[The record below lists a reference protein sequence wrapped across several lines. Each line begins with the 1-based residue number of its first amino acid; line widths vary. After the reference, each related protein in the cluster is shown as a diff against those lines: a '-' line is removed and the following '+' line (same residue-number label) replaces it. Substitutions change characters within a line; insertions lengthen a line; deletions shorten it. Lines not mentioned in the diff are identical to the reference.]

1 MRILVYEDNL
11 LWSSRFL
18 KTLRALG
25 HDPEVRT
32 KPDPAGAPVAIVN
45 LGSPGMNAEALVPAL
60 ITLGVH
66 VIGHAGHKEKEILE
80 LGRAA
85 GCQTV
90 ATNSEITYK
99 IEDLLKKAAPMN
111 E

>member
-18 KTLRALG
+18 NTLRALG
-25 HDPEVRT
+25 HEPEVRT
-32 KPDPAGAPVAIVN
+32 KPEPGNATVAIVN
-45 LGSPGMNAEALVPAL
+45 LGSQRLQPEVLVPAL
-60 ITLGVH
+60 VALGVH
-66 VIGHAGHKEKEILE
+66 VIGHAGHKEKDILE
-80 LGRAA
+80 LGRTC

-99 IEDLLKKAAPMN
+99 IVDLLQTISMS
-111 E
+111 